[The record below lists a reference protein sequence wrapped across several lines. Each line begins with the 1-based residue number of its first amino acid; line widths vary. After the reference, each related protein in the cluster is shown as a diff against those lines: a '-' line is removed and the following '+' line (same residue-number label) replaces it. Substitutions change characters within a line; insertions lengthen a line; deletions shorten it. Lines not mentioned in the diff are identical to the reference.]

1 MMSIRKTVLSILL
14 IVCLFSMNGFNE
26 LAADEQAT
34 SSKAK
39 PEEEVVVLQP
49 EEGEQSKGS
58 VIGHLKTRDQVITIT
73 AGPDGPL
80 YTIKSKEG
88 GMIAVNISGEE
99 LASRFPDLH
108 EKMEKTLADPKIWA
122 GTDLSRHEKPVETK
136 SP

>member
-1 MMSIRKTVLSILL
+1 MCIRKTVLSILL
-14 IVCLFSMNGFNE
+14 IIGVFSVSK

-34 SSKAK
+34 SSQAT
-39 PEEEVVVLQP
+39 PEEEMVVFQP
-49 EEGEQSKGS
+49 EEGERSKGP

-88 GMIAVNISGEE
+88 AVIASHLSGEE

-108 EKMEKTLADPKIWA
+108 KKIEKSLADPKIWA
-122 GTDLSRHEKPVETK
+122 GTDFFR
-136 SP
+136 